1 MYSVV
6 VMTFR
11 KAGLKVK
18 NQLQLRIWTVFI
30 FLNAGLVH
38 RPSPRAEIQPVTNG
52 DTTYFLP
59 LLCRKC
65 QPMSCN
71 ASPTMLQLFQRA
83 RAKLTLS

>member
-38 RPSPRAEIQPVTNG
+38 RPSPH
-52 DTTYFLP
+52 
-59 LLCRKC
+59 
-65 QPMSCN
+65 
-71 ASPTMLQLFQRA
+71 
-83 RAKLTLS
+83 LTRGPIVKTVLNTIGCVLIV